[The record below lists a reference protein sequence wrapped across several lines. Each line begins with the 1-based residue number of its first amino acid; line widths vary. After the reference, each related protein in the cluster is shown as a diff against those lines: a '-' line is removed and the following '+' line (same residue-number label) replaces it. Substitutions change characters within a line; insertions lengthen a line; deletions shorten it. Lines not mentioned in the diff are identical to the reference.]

1 MSSLIR
7 LGISGGLLGLIA
19 WKTNW
24 SEFARAFGSLDV
36 GWWSAAVA
44 LIVISQFISAIRWRE
59 IARAFGFNWPFKRL
73 LAFYFIGMYFNLCLP
88 TSVGGDVVRAWY
100 LDGRS
105 GRRLN
110 AFLCVFL
117 DRFSGLLALIML
129 ACVAVLASPVPLESW
144 IAWSVWGMALG
155 AMIGVMLMPT
165 VARWVRFGEPRVQKI
180 RAALGVLRQPGLFV
194 RTTALSFVVQ
204 ALSVLTAWL
213 VGVALDAPVP
223 PSFYWVLVP
232 MVSLL
237 TMLPSINGMGIR
249 ELSMTVLLGAVG
261 VKQDIA
267 VPLALLWFA
276 ATGVVSLAGGLVY
289 LFSDVP
295 RPERSLSVEE
305 FDNGSVDRHSDQGR
319 TRQPRAAA

>member
-24 SEFARAFGSLDV
+24 TEFAQAFASLDL
-36 GWWSAAVA
+36 GWWSAAVI
-44 LIVISQFISAIRWRE
+44 LIVVSQFISAIRWRE
-59 IARAFGFNWPFKRL
+59 VCQALAFRQPLKQL

-117 DRFSGLLALIML
+117 DRFSGLMALIIL
-129 ACVAVLASPVPLESW
+129 ACLAVMLSPVPLEPW
-144 IAWSVWGMALG
+144 ISWSVWAMAASAVL
-155 AMIGVMLMPT
+155 GVMLMPT
-165 VARWVRFGEPRVQKI
+165 VARWVRFGEPRVEKI
-180 RAALGVLRQPGLFV
+180 RVALRVLRQPGLFV
-194 RTTALSFVVQ
+194 RTTVLSFVVQ

-295 RPERSLSVEE
+295 RPERSLSVKE
-305 FDNGSVDRHSDQGR
+305 FDDGSVDRHSDQGR
-319 TRQPRAAA
+319 ARQPRAAA